1 MIEFYIVNIHVIL
14 EKYGGDWRMPEPLK
28 KSSRYMVGLDSL
40 RGLAILGVILYH
52 INFNWMPG
60 GFLGVT
66 VFFVL
71 SGYLI
76 TDILAIEWK
85 RNKRID
91 LKKFWLSRVRRLL
104 PGMLVMLVIV
114 LAWITI
120 FHSSLL
126 GKMRGD
132 SLAALLYF
140 SNWWYIYHKLS
151 YFDSFSQ
158 LSPLNHFWSLA
169 VEEQFYV
176 IWPFIISL
184 AFRYIKKKS
193 HIILFIVLGAAA
205 SALAMAFLYEPGA
218 DPSRIYYG
226 TDTRAFSLLI
236 GAALALI
243 WPSSRLANKIIPQA
257 RLILDVVGGIAL
269 IIILVMFWKTNQY
282 DPFLY
287 RGGMVILSIATA
299 LLVANLAHPAS
310 RIAQFLRFRPLRW
323 MGVRSYGIYLWH
335 YPIITLTTPKVNA
348 GEFSLTRAILQFLLI
363 IVAAQISWKFIEN
376 PIRQG
381 ALKNIRSR
389 NWGIKNLALSGKLA
403 LVCALFVST
412 IAVFGLSTASKAKDN
427 PQKDKVEAVQTEQK
441 EKPKHPVA
449 VREKPADE
457 PPRNKEKQEAA
468 AQPKGPQTVTAVG
481 DSIMID
487 VAPYLKNSFPNIR
500 IDAKIGRQLSKAIP
514 VVEQLK
520 NEGNLG
526 NHVIIGLGTNGAF
539 TKEQLVSLIKV
550 IGNERKI
557 IFINTRVPRPWESLV
572 NEKLK
577 EVASEYQNVTLV
589 DWYSASAD
597 NKAYFE
603 PDGVH
608 LTKTGAEAY
617 AALVAKA
624 MNQ

>member
-1 MIEFYIVNIHVIL
+1 MTKTF
-14 EKYGGDWRMPEPLK
+14 K
-28 KSSRYMVGLDSL
+28 KNSRYMAGLDSL

-76 TDILAIEWK
+76 TDILAMEWK
-85 RNKRID
+85 RNKRIN
-91 LKKFWLSRVRRLL
+91 LKKFWLSRARRLI
-104 PGMLVMLVIV
+104 PGMLVMLVIT

-126 GKMRGD
+126 EKMRGD
-132 SLAALLYF
+132 SLAALFYV
-140 SNWWYIYHKLS
+140 SNWWYIYHKVS
-151 YFDSFSQ
+151 YFDNFNQ

-176 IWPFIISL
+176 VWPFIISL
-184 AFRYIKKKS
+184 GLYYIKKQS
-193 HIILFIVLGAAA
+193 RMILLICLGAVA
-205 SALAMAFLYEPGA
+205 SAVAMAILYEPGA

-236 GAALALI
+236 GAVLALV
-243 WPSSRLANKIIPQA
+243 WPSNRLANKIIPKA
-257 RLILDVVGGIAL
+257 RFILDVVGGIAL

-287 RGGMVILSIATA
+287 KGGMVLLSIATA

-323 MGVRSYGIYLWH
+323 IGIRSYGIYLWH
-335 YPIITLTTPKVNA
+335 YPILTLTTPKANA
-348 GEFSLTRAILQFLLI
+348 GDFSLIRALLQFLLI
-363 IVAAQISWKFIEN
+363 ILIAQISWKFIEK

-381 ALKNIRSR
+381 ALQNIQFR
-389 NWGIKNLALSGKLA
+389 NLRLQHFTLGVKLA
-403 LVCALFVST
+403 LICTLSVSS
-412 IAVFGLSTASKAKDN
+412 IAVVGLSKASKAKEHS
-427 PQKDKVEAVQTEQK
+427 QQDKGAAAQTQSA
-441 EKPKHPVA
+441 PHPVA
-449 VREKPADE
+449 VWENPNQE
-457 PPRNKEKQEAA
+457 TPQKQGESSEGNS
-468 AQPKGPQTVTAVG
+468 AQPKNSLTVTAIG
-481 DSIMID
+481 DSVMID
-487 VAPYLKNSFPNIR
+487 ITPYLKNTFPDIR
-500 IDAKIGRQLSKAIP
+500 IDAQIGRQLSKAIP
-514 VVEQLK
+514 EVKQLK

-526 NHVIIGLGTNGAF
+526 NYVIIGLGTNGAF
-539 TKEQLVSLIKV
+539 TTEQLVSLIKL

-557 IFINTRVPRPWESLV
+557 IFINTRVPRPWESIV
-572 NEKLK
+572 NERLK
-577 EVASEYQNVTLV
+577 ITASEYPNVTLV
-589 DWYSASAD
+589 DWYAASTGKRD
-597 NKAYFE
+597 YFA

-608 LTKTGAEAY
+608 LTKLGAEAY

-624 MNQ
+624 VKQ

>member
-1 MIEFYIVNIHVIL
+1 MTKPF
-14 EKYGGDWRMPEPLK
+14 K
-28 KSSRYMVGLDSL
+28 KNSRYMVGLDSL

-76 TDILAIEWK
+76 TDILAMEWK

-91 LKKFWLSRVRRLL
+91 LKKFWLSRARRLL
-104 PGMLVMLVIV
+104 PGMLVMLVIT

-132 SLAALLYF
+132 SLAALFYV
-140 SNWWYIYHKLS
+140 SNWWYIYHNLS
-151 YFDSFSQ
+151 YFDNFNQ

-176 IWPFIISL
+176 VWPFIISL
-184 AFRYIKKKS
+184 GLYYIKKQS
-193 HIILFIVLGAAA
+193 RMILLICLGAFA
-205 SALAMAFLYEPGA
+205 SALAMANLYEPGV

-236 GAALALI
+236 GAVLALV
-243 WPSSRLANKIIPQA
+243 WPSNRLANKIIPKA
-257 RLILDVVGGIAL
+257 RFILDVVGGIAL

-287 RGGMVILSIATA
+287 KGGMVLLSIATA

-323 MGVRSYGIYLWH
+323 VGVRSYGIYLWH
-335 YPIITLTTPKVNA
+335 YPILTLTTPKGNA
-348 GEFSLTRAILQFLLI
+348 GDFSIIRAILQFLLI
-363 IVAAQISWKFIEN
+363 ILIAQISWKFIEK

-381 ALKNIRSR
+381 ALRNIQF
-389 NWGIKNLALSGKLA
+389 KNLRLQNVTLGVKLA
-403 LVCALFVST
+403 LVCSLFFSS
-412 IAVFGLSTASKAKDN
+412 IAVLGLWNASKAKEN
-427 PQKDKVEAVQTEQK
+427 SKQDKVEAVQTQ
-441 EKPKHPVA
+441 PVPHPVA
-449 VREKPADE
+449 VWENPNQE
-457 PPRNKEKQEAA
+457 TPLNQGESKEVNSAH
-468 AQPKGPQTVTAVG
+468 PKNPLTVTAIG
-481 DSIMID
+481 DSVMID
-487 VAPYLKNSFPNIR
+487 ITPYLKNTFPDIR
-500 IDAKIGRQLSKAIP
+500 IDAQIGRQLSKAIP

-526 NHVIIGLGTNGAF
+526 NYVIIGLGTNGAF
-539 TKEQLVSLIKV
+539 TTEQLVSLIKL

-557 IFINTRVPRPWESLV
+557 IFINTRVSRPWESIV
-572 NEKLK
+572 NERLK
-577 EVASEYQNVTLV
+577 VTVTKYPNVTLV
-589 DWYSASAD
+589 DWYAASAGKKD
-597 NKAYFE
+597 YFA

-608 LTKTGAEAY
+608 LTNVGAEAY
-617 AALVAKA
+617 AVLVAKA
-624 MNQ
+624 VNQ

>member
-1 MIEFYIVNIHVIL
+1 
-14 EKYGGDWRMPEPLK
+14 
-28 KSSRYMVGLDSL
+28 MVGLDSL

-76 TDILAIEWK
+76 TDILAMEWK

-91 LKKFWLSRVRRLL
+91 LKKFWLSRARRLL
-104 PGMLVMLVIV
+104 PAMFVMLVIT

-126 GKMRGD
+126 EKMRGD
-132 SLAALLYF
+132 SLAALFYV

-151 YFDSFSQ
+151 YFDNFNQ

-176 IWPFIISL
+176 VWPFIISL
-184 AFRYIKKKS
+184 GLYHIKKQS
-193 HIILFIVLGAAA
+193 RMILLICLGAVA
-205 SALAMAFLYEPGA
+205 SALAMAILYEPGA

-243 WPSSRLANKIIPQA
+243 WPSNRLANKIIPKA
-257 RLILDVVGGIAL
+257 RLILDVVGGTAL
-269 IIILVMFWKTNQY
+269 IIILLMFWKTNQY

-287 RGGMVILSIATA
+287 NGGMVLLSIATA

-323 MGVRSYGIYLWH
+323 IGIRSYGIYLWH
-335 YPIITLTTPKVNA
+335 YPILTLTTPKVNA
-348 GEFSLTRAILQFLLI
+348 GDFSLIRAILQFILI
-363 IVAAQISWKFIEN
+363 IMIAQISWKYIEK

-381 ALKNIRSR
+381 ALRNIQF
-389 NWGIKNLALSGKLA
+389 KNLRLQNVALSVKLA
-403 LVCALFVST
+403 LICAVFVSS
-412 IAVFGLSTASKAKDN
+412 IAVFGLSKGSKAKEN
-427 PQKDKVEAVQTEQK
+427 PQLDKVEAVQTQ
-441 EKPKHPVA
+441 PAKHPVA
-449 VREKPADE
+449 IRENPAQE
-457 PPRNKEKQEAA
+457 TPKNQEESKEVNSV
-468 AQPKGPQTVTAVG
+468 QPKSSPNVTAIG
-481 DSIMID
+481 DSVMID
-487 VAPYLKNSFPNIR
+487 IAPYLKNAFPDIR
-500 IDAKIGRQLSKAIP
+500 IDAQIGRQLSKAIP

-526 NHVIIGLGTNGAF
+526 NYVIIGLGTNGAF
-539 TKEQLVSLIKV
+539 TTEQLVSLIEL
-550 IGNERKI
+550 IGNERKM
-557 IFINTRVPRPWESLV
+557 IFINTRVPRPWESIV
-572 NEKLK
+572 NERLK
-577 EVASEYQNVTLV
+577 VTASKYPNVTLV
-589 DWYSASAD
+589 DWYAASAGKRD
-597 NKAYFE
+597 YFA

-608 LTKTGAEAY
+608 LTNVGAEAY
-617 AALVAKA
+617 AHL
-624 MNQ
+624 

>member
-1 MIEFYIVNIHVIL
+1 MTKPFEKNI
-14 EKYGGDWRMPEPLK
+14 
-28 KSSRYMVGLDSL
+28 RYMVGLDSL

-52 INFNWMPG
+52 INFKWMPG

-76 TDILAIEWK
+76 TDILAMEWK

-91 LKKFWLSRVRRLL
+91 LKKFWLSRARRLL
-104 PGMLVMLVIV
+104 PGMLVMLVIT
-114 LAWITI
+114 LAWITV

-126 GKMRGD
+126 EKMRGD
-132 SLAALLYF
+132 SLAALFYV

-151 YFDSFSQ
+151 YFDNFNQ

-184 AFRYIKKKS
+184 GLYYIKKQS
-193 HIILFIVLGAAA
+193 RMILLICLGAVA
-205 SALAMAFLYEPGA
+205 SALAMAILYEPGA

-243 WPSSRLANKIIPQA
+243 WPSNRLANKIIPKA
-257 RLILDVVGGIAL
+257 RFILDVVGGTAL

-287 RGGMVILSIATA
+287 NGGMVLLSIATA

-323 MGVRSYGIYLWH
+323 IGIRSYGIYLWH
-335 YPIITLTTPKVNA
+335 YPILTLTTPKANA
-348 GEFSLTRAILQFLLI
+348 GDFSLIRAVLQFLLI
-363 IVAAQISWKFIEN
+363 IMIAQISWKFIEK

-381 ALKNIRSR
+381 ALRNIQF
-389 NWGIKNLALSGKLA
+389 KNLRLQNVTLGVKLA
-403 LVCALFVST
+403 LICTLFVSS
-412 IAVFGLSTASKAKDN
+412 IAVLGLSKASKAKEN
-427 PQKDKVEAVQTEQK
+427 PQLDKVEAAQTQ
-441 EKPKHPVA
+441 PAKHPVA
-449 VREKPADE
+449 VWDNPTQETTQNQE
-457 PPRNKEKQEAA
+457 ESKEVNA
-468 AQPKGPQTVTAVG
+468 AQPKNSLTVTAIG
-481 DSIMID
+481 DSVMID
-487 VAPYLKNSFPNIR
+487 ITPYLKNAFPDIK
-500 IDAKIGRQLSKAIP
+500 IDAQIGRQLSKAIP

-539 TKEQLVSLIKV
+539 TTEQLVSLIKL

-557 IFINTRVPRPWESLV
+557 IFINTRVPRPWESIV
-572 NEKLK
+572 NERLK
-577 EVASEYQNVTLV
+577 VTASEYPNVTLV
-589 DWYSASAD
+589 DWYAASAGKRD
-597 NKAYFE
+597 YFA

-608 LTKTGAEAY
+608 LTKVGAEAY

-624 MNQ
+624 VKQ

>member
-1 MIEFYIVNIHVIL
+1 
-14 EKYGGDWRMPEPLK
+14 
-28 KSSRYMVGLDSL
+28 MVGLDSL

-85 RNKRID
+85 NNKRID
-91 LKKFWLSRVRRLL
+91 LKKFWLSRARRLL
-104 PGMLVMLVIV
+104 PGMLIMLIV
-114 LAWITI
+114 TLAWITI

-126 GKMRGD
+126 VKMRGD

-176 IWPFIISL
+176 VWPFVISL
-184 AFRYIKKKS
+184 GFYYIKKQS
-193 HIILFIVLGAAA
+193 RMILFICLGAIA
-205 SALAMAFLYEPGA
+205 SALAMAILYEPGS

-257 RLILDVVGGIAL
+257 RLILDVIGGLAL
-269 IIILVMFWKTNQY
+269 IIILIMFWKTNQY
-282 DPFLY
+282 EPFLY
-287 RGGMVILSIATA
+287 RGGMVLLSLATA

-348 GEFSLTRAILQFLLI
+348 GEFSFTRAILQFLLI
-363 IVAAQISWKFIEN
+363 IIVAQISWKFIEN
-376 PIRQG
+376 PIRKG
-381 ALKNIRSR
+381 ALKNIR
-389 NWGIKNLALSGKLA
+389 IKNLKIRNLTLSGKLA
-403 LVCALFVST
+403 LICAVCISS
-412 IAVFGLSTASKAKDN
+412 IATFGLTTASKEKEN
-427 PQKDKVEAVQTEQK
+427 PQKEKVGAVQEEQA
-441 EKPKHPVA
+441 KHPVA
-449 VREKPADE
+449 VWEKPADE
-457 PPRNKEKQEAA
+457 PPQNKEEQKEENP
-468 AQPKGPQTVTAVG
+468 AQPKDPLTVTAVG

-487 VAPYLKNSFPNIR
+487 IAPYLKSAFPNIR
-500 IDAKIGRQLSKAIP
+500 IDAKIGRQMSQAISA
-514 VVEQLK
+514 VEQLK

-526 NHVIIGLGTNGAF
+526 SHVIIGLGTNGAF
-539 TKEQLVSLIKV
+539 TKEQLASLIEV

-557 IFINTRVPRPWESLV
+557 ILINTRVPRPWESLV

-577 EVASEYQNVTLV
+577 EAASSYKNVVLV
-589 DWYSASAD
+589 DWYSASVG

-617 AALVAKA
+617 AALVAKEV
-624 MNQ
+624 NQ

>member
-1 MIEFYIVNIHVIL
+1 MTKPF
-14 EKYGGDWRMPEPLK
+14 K
-28 KSSRYMVGLDSL
+28 KNSRYMVGLDSL

-76 TDILAIEWK
+76 TDILAMEWK

-91 LKKFWLSRVRRLL
+91 LKKFWLSRARRLL
-104 PGMLVMLVIV
+104 PGMLVMLVIT

-132 SLAALLYF
+132 SIAALFYV

-151 YFDSFSQ
+151 YFDNFNQ
-158 LSPLNHFWSLA
+158 ISPLNHFWSLA

-176 IWPFIISL
+176 VWPFIISL
-184 AFRYIKKKS
+184 GLYYIKKQS
-193 HIILFIVLGAAA
+193 RMILLICLGAFA
-205 SALAMAFLYEPGA
+205 SALAMAILYEPGV

-236 GAALALI
+236 GAVLALV
-243 WPSSRLANKIIPQA
+243 WPSNRLANKIIPKA
-257 RLILDVVGGIAL
+257 RFILDVVGGIAL

-287 RGGMVILSIATA
+287 KGGMVLLSIATA

-323 MGVRSYGIYLWH
+323 VGVRSYGIYLWH
-335 YPIITLTTPKVNA
+335 YPILTLTTPKVNA
-348 GEFSLTRAILQFLLI
+348 GDFSLIRATLQFLLI
-363 IVAAQISWKFIEN
+363 ILIAQISWKFIEK

-381 ALKNIRSR
+381 ALQNIQF
-389 NWGIKNLALSGKLA
+389 KNLRLQNVTLGVKLA
-403 LVCALFVST
+403 LVCSLFFTS
-412 IAVFGLSTASKAKDN
+412 IAVLGLSNASKAKGN
-427 PQKDKVEAVQTEQK
+427 YQQDKVEAVQTQ
-441 EKPKHPVA
+441 PAPHPVA
-449 VREKPADE
+449 VWEKPNQE
-457 PPRNKEKQEAA
+457 TPLNQGESKEVNSSH
-468 AQPKGPQTVTAVG
+468 PKNPLTVTAIG
-481 DSIMID
+481 DSVMID
-487 VAPYLKNSFPNIR
+487 ITPYLKNTFPDIR
-500 IDAKIGRQLSKAIP
+500 IDAQIGRQLSKAIP

-526 NHVIIGLGTNGAF
+526 NYVIIGLGTNGAF
-539 TKEQLVSLIKV
+539 TTEQLVSLIKL

-557 IFINTRVPRPWESLV
+557 IFINTRVPRPWESIV
-572 NEKLK
+572 NERLK
-577 EVASEYQNVTLV
+577 VTVTKYPNVTLV
-589 DWYSASAD
+589 DWYTASAGKKD
-597 NKAYFE
+597 YFA

-608 LTKTGAEAY
+608 LTNVGAEAY
-617 AALVAKA
+617 AVLVAKA
-624 MNQ
+624 VNQ

>member
-1 MIEFYIVNIHVIL
+1 MTKPI
-14 EKYGGDWRMPEPLK
+14 K
-28 KSSRYMVGLDSL
+28 KNSRYMVGLDSL

-76 TDILAIEWK
+76 TDILAMEWK

-91 LKKFWLSRVRRLL
+91 LKKFWLSRARRLL
-104 PGMLVMLVIV
+104 PGMIVMLVIT

-126 GKMRGD
+126 EKMRGD
-132 SLAALLYF
+132 SLAALFYV

-151 YFDSFSQ
+151 YFDNFNQ

-176 IWPFIISL
+176 VWPFIISL
-184 AFRYIKKKS
+184 GFYYIKKQS
-193 HIILFIVLGAAA
+193 RMILLICLGAAA
-205 SALAMAFLYEPGA
+205 SALAMAILYEPGA

-236 GAALALI
+236 GAALALL
-243 WPSSRLANKIIPQA
+243 WPSNRLANKIIPKA
-257 RLILDVVGGIAL
+257 RLILDVVGGTAL

-287 RGGMVILSIATA
+287 NGGMVLLSIATA

-310 RIAQFLRFRPLRW
+310 RIAQFLRFKPLRW
-323 MGVRSYGIYLWH
+323 IGIRSYGIYLWH
-335 YPIITLTTPKVNA
+335 YPILTLTTPKVNA
-348 GEFSLTRAILQFLLI
+348 GDFSPIRAILQFLLI
-363 IVAAQISWKFIEN
+363 LMIAQISWKYIEK

-381 ALKNIRSR
+381 ALRNIQF
-389 NWGIKNLALSGKLA
+389 KNLRLQNVALGVKLA
-403 LVCALFVST
+403 LICAVFVSS
-412 IAVFGLSTASKAKDN
+412 IAVFGLSNASKAKEN
-427 PQKDKVEAVQTEQK
+427 PQPDKVEAEQTQ
-441 EKPKHPVA
+441 PTKHPVA
-449 VREKPADE
+449 VWDDPAQE
-457 PPRNKEKQEAA
+457 AEAPQKQEESKEVNSE
-468 AQPKGPQTVTAVG
+468 QTKNSLTVTAIG
-481 DSIMID
+481 DSVMVDIT
-487 VAPYLKNSFPNIR
+487 PYLKNAFPDIR
-500 IDAKIGRQLSKAIP
+500 IDAQIGRQLSKAIP

-520 NEGNLG
+520 NDGNLG

-539 TKEQLVSLIKV
+539 TTEQLVSLINL

-557 IFINTRVPRPWESLV
+557 IFINTRVPRPWESIV
-572 NEKLK
+572 NERLK
-577 EVASEYQNVTLV
+577 ETTSKYPNVTLV
-589 DWYSASAD
+589 DWHAASAGKRD
-597 NKAYFE
+597 YFA

-608 LTKTGAEAY
+608 LTKVGAEAY

-624 MNQ
+624 VNGSGAKK

>member
-1 MIEFYIVNIHVIL
+1 MTKPF
-14 EKYGGDWRMPEPLK
+14 K
-28 KSSRYMVGLDSL
+28 KNSRYMVGLDSL

-76 TDILAIEWK
+76 TDILAMEWK

-91 LKKFWLSRVRRLL
+91 LKKFWLSRARRLL
-104 PGMLVMLVIV
+104 PGMLVMLVIT

-126 GKMRGD
+126 EKMRGD
-132 SLAALLYF
+132 SLAALFYV

-151 YFDSFSQ
+151 YFDNFNQ
-158 LSPLNHFWSLA
+158 ISPLNHFWSLA

-176 IWPFIISL
+176 VWPFIISL
-184 AFRYIKKKS
+184 GLYYIKKQS
-193 HIILFIVLGAAA
+193 RMILLICLGAFA
-205 SALAMAFLYEPGA
+205 SALAMAILYEPGV

-236 GAALALI
+236 GAVLALV
-243 WPSSRLANKIIPQA
+243 WPSNRLANKIIPKA
-257 RLILDVVGGIAL
+257 RFILDVVGGIAL

-287 RGGMVILSIATA
+287 KGGMVLLSIATA

-323 MGVRSYGIYLWH
+323 VGVRSYGIYLWH
-335 YPIITLTTPKVNA
+335 YPILTLTTPKVNV
-348 GEFSLTRAILQFLLI
+348 GDFSIIRAILQFLLI
-363 IVAAQISWKFIEN
+363 ILIAQISWKFIEK

-381 ALKNIRSR
+381 ALRNIQF
-389 NWGIKNLALSGKLA
+389 KNLRLQNVTLGVKLA
-403 LVCALFVST
+403 LVCSLFFTS
-412 IAVFGLSTASKAKDN
+412 IAVLGLSNASKAKGN
-427 PQKDKVEAVQTEQK
+427 YQQDKVEAVQTQ
-441 EKPKHPVA
+441 PAPHPVA
-449 VREKPADE
+449 VWEKPNQE
-457 PPRNKEKQEAA
+457 TPLNQGESKEANSA
-468 AQPKGPQTVTAVG
+468 HPKNPHTVTAIG
-481 DSIMID
+481 DSVMID
-487 VAPYLKNSFPNIR
+487 ITPYLKNTFPDIR
-500 IDAKIGRQLSKAIP
+500 IDAQIGRQLSKAIP

-526 NHVIIGLGTNGAF
+526 DYVIVGLGTNGAF
-539 TKEQLVSLIKV
+539 TTEQLVSLIKL

-557 IFINTRVPRPWESLV
+557 IFINTRVPRPWESIV
-572 NEKLK
+572 NERLK
-577 EVASEYQNVTLV
+577 VTVTKYPNVTLV
-589 DWYSASAD
+589 DWYAASAGKKD
-597 NKAYFE
+597 YFA

-608 LTKTGAEAY
+608 LTNVGAEAY
-617 AALVAKA
+617 AVLVAKA
-624 MNQ
+624 VNQ

>member
-1 MIEFYIVNIHVIL
+1 MTKPF
-14 EKYGGDWRMPEPLK
+14 K
-28 KSSRYMVGLDSL
+28 KNSRYMVGLDSL

-76 TDILAIEWK
+76 TDILAMEWK

-91 LKKFWLSRVRRLL
+91 LKKFWLSRARRLL
-104 PGMLVMLVIV
+104 PGMLVMLVIT

-126 GKMRGD
+126 EKMRGD
-132 SLAALLYF
+132 SLAALFYV
-140 SNWWYIYHKLS
+140 SNCWYIYHKLS
-151 YFDSFSQ
+151 YFDNFNQ
-158 LSPLNHFWSLA
+158 ISPLNHFWSLA

-176 IWPFIISL
+176 VWPFIISL
-184 AFRYIKKKS
+184 GLYYIKKQFRM
-193 HIILFIVLGAAA
+193 ILLICLGAFA
-205 SALAMAFLYEPGA
+205 SALAMAILYEPGV

-236 GAALALI
+236 GAVLALV
-243 WPSSRLANKIIPQA
+243 WPSNRLANKIIPKA
-257 RLILDVVGGIAL
+257 RFILDVVGGIAL

-287 RGGMVILSIATA
+287 KGGMVLLSIATA

-323 MGVRSYGIYLWH
+323 VGVRSYGIYLWH
-335 YPIITLTTPKVNA
+335 YPILTLTTPKVNA
-348 GEFSLTRAILQFLLI
+348 GDFSIIRAILQFLLI
-363 IVAAQISWKFIEN
+363 ILIAQISWKFIEK

-381 ALKNIRSR
+381 ALRNIQF
-389 NWGIKNLALSGKLA
+389 KNLRLQNVTLGVKLA
-403 LVCALFVST
+403 LVCSLFFTS
-412 IAVFGLSTASKAKDN
+412 IAVLGLSNASKAKGN
-427 PQKDKVEAVQTEQK
+427 YQQDKVEAVQTQ
-441 EKPKHPVA
+441 PAPHPVA
-449 VREKPADE
+449 VWEKPNQE
-457 PPRNKEKQEAA
+457 TPLNQGESKEVNSAH
-468 AQPKGPQTVTAVG
+468 PKNPLTVTAIG
-481 DSIMID
+481 DSVMID
-487 VAPYLKNSFPNIR
+487 ITPYLKNTFPDIR
-500 IDAKIGRQLSKAIP
+500 IDAQIGRQLSKAIP

-526 NHVIIGLGTNGAF
+526 NYVIIGLGTNGAF
-539 TKEQLVSLIKV
+539 TTEQLVSLIKL

-557 IFINTRVPRPWESLV
+557 IFINTRVPRPWESIV
-572 NEKLK
+572 NERLK
-577 EVASEYQNVTLV
+577 VTVTKYPNVTLV
-589 DWYSASAD
+589 DWYAASAGKKD
-597 NKAYFE
+597 YFA

-608 LTKTGAEAY
+608 LTNVGAEAY
-617 AALVAKA
+617 AVLVAKA
-624 MNQ
+624 VNQ

>member
-1 MIEFYIVNIHVIL
+1 
-14 EKYGGDWRMPEPLK
+14 MPEPLK
-28 KSSRYMVGLDSL
+28 KNSRYMVGLDSL

-85 RNKRID
+85 NNKRID
-91 LKKFWLSRVRRLL
+91 LKKFWLSRARRLL
-104 PGMLVMLVIV
+104 PGMLIMLIV
-114 LAWITI
+114 TLAWITI

-126 GKMRGD
+126 VKMRGD

-176 IWPFIISL
+176 VWPFVISL
-184 AFRYIKKKS
+184 GFYYIKKQS
-193 HIILFIVLGAAA
+193 RMILFICLGAIA
-205 SALAMAFLYEPGA
+205 SALAMAILYEPGS

-257 RLILDVVGGIAL
+257 RLILDVIGGLAL
-269 IIILVMFWKTNQY
+269 IIILIMFWKTNQY
-282 DPFLY
+282 EPFLY
-287 RGGMVILSIATA
+287 RGGMVLLSLATA

-348 GEFSLTRAILQFLLI
+348 GEFSSTRAILQFLLI
-363 IVAAQISWKFIEN
+363 IIVAQISWKFIEN
-376 PIRQG
+376 PIRKG
-381 ALKNIRSR
+381 ALKNIR
-389 NWGIKNLALSGKLA
+389 IKNLKIRNLTLSGKLA
-403 LVCALFVST
+403 LICAVCISS
-412 IAVFGLSTASKAKDN
+412 IATFGLTTASKEKEN
-427 PQKDKVEAVQTEQK
+427 PQKEKVEAVQEEQA
-441 EKPKHPVA
+441 KHPVA
-449 VREKPADE
+449 VWEKPADE
-457 PPRNKEKQEAA
+457 PPQNKEEQKEENP
-468 AQPKGPQTVTAVG
+468 AQPKDPLTVTAVG

-487 VAPYLKNSFPNIR
+487 IAPYLKSAFPNIR
-500 IDAKIGRQLSKAIP
+500 IDAKIGRQMSQAISA
-514 VVEQLK
+514 VEQLK

-526 NHVIIGLGTNGAF
+526 SHVIIGLGTNGAF
-539 TKEQLVSLIKV
+539 TKEQLASLIEV

-557 IFINTRVPRPWESLV
+557 ILINTRVPRPWESLV

-577 EVASEYQNVTLV
+577 EAASSYKNVVLV
-589 DWYSASAD
+589 DWYSASAG

-617 AALVAKA
+617 AALVAKEV
-624 MNQ
+624 NQ

>member
-1 MIEFYIVNIHVIL
+1 
-14 EKYGGDWRMPEPLK
+14 MPEPLK
-28 KSSRYMVGLDSL
+28 KNSRYMVGLDSL

-85 RNKRID
+85 NNKRID
-91 LKKFWLSRVRRLL
+91 LKKFWLSRARRLL
-104 PGMLVMLVIV
+104 PGMLIMLIV
-114 LAWITI
+114 TLAWITI

-126 GKMRGD
+126 VKMRGD

-176 IWPFIISL
+176 VWPFVISL
-184 AFRYIKKKS
+184 GFYYIKKQS
-193 HIILFIVLGAAA
+193 RMILFICLGAIA
-205 SALAMAFLYEPGA
+205 SALAMAILYEPGT

-243 WPSSRLANKIIPQA
+243 WPSSRLASKIIPQA
-257 RLILDVVGGIAL
+257 RLILDIIGGVAL
-269 IIILVMFWKTNQY
+269 IIILTMFWKTNQY
-282 DPFLY
+282 EPFLY
-287 RGGMVILSIATA
+287 RGGMVLLSIATA

-323 MGVRSYGIYLWH
+323 MGVRSYGIYLLH
-335 YPIITLTTPKVNA
+335 YPIITLTTPKVNT
-348 GEFSLTRAILQFLLI
+348 GEFSFTRAILQFLLI
-363 IVAAQISWKFIEN
+363 IIVAQISWKFIEN
-376 PIRQG
+376 PIRKG
-381 ALKNIRSR
+381 ALKNIR
-389 NWGIKNLALSGKLA
+389 IKNLKIRNLTLSGKLV
-403 LVCALFVST
+403 LIC
-412 IAVFGLSTASKAKDN
+412 AVFISSIATFGLTTASKAKEN
-427 PQKDKVEAVQTEQK
+427 TQKDKVEAVQEEQA
-441 EKPKHPVA
+441 KHPVA
-449 VREKPADE
+449 VWEKPADE
-457 PPRNKEKQEAA
+457 PPQNKEEQKEENP
-468 AQPKGPQTVTAVG
+468 AQPKDPLTVTAVG

-487 VAPYLKNSFPNIR
+487 IAPYLKNTFPNIR
-500 IDAKIGRQLSKAIP
+500 IDAKIGRQMSQAIP
-514 VVEQLK
+514 AVEQLK

-526 NHVIIGLGTNGAF
+526 SNVIIGLGTNGAF
-539 TKEQLVSLIKV
+539 TKEQLASLIEV

-557 IFINTRVPRPWESLV
+557 ILINTRVPRPWESLV

-577 EVASEYQNVTLV
+577 EAASSYKNVVLV
-589 DWYSASAD
+589 DWYSASAG

-608 LTKTGAEAY
+608 LTKIGAEAY
-617 AALVAKA
+617 AALVAKEV
-624 MNQ
+624 NQ

>member
-1 MIEFYIVNIHVIL
+1 
-14 EKYGGDWRMPEPLK
+14 MPEPLK
-28 KSSRYMVGLDSL
+28 KNSRYMVGLDSL

-85 RNKRID
+85 NNKRID
-91 LKKFWLSRVRRLL
+91 LKKFWLSRARRLL
-104 PGMLVMLVIV
+104 PGMLIMLIV
-114 LAWITI
+114 TLAWITI

-126 GKMRGD
+126 VKMRGD

-176 IWPFIISL
+176 VWPLVISL
-184 AFRYIKKKS
+184 GFYYIKKQS
-193 HIILFIVLGAAA
+193 RMILFICLGAIA
-205 SALAMAFLYEPGA
+205 SALAMAILYEPGS

-257 RLILDVVGGIAL
+257 RLILDVIGGLAL
-269 IIILVMFWKTNQY
+269 IIILIMFWKTNQY
-282 DPFLY
+282 EPFLY
-287 RGGMVILSIATA
+287 RGGMVLLSLATA

-348 GEFSLTRAILQFLLI
+348 GEFSSTRAILQFLLI
-363 IVAAQISWKFIEN
+363 IIVAQISWKFIEN
-376 PIRQG
+376 PIRKG
-381 ALKNIRSR
+381 ALKNIR
-389 NWGIKNLALSGKLA
+389 IKNLKIRNLTLSGKLA
-403 LVCALFVST
+403 LICAVCISS
-412 IAVFGLSTASKAKDN
+412 IATFGLTTASKEKEN
-427 PQKDKVEAVQTEQK
+427 PQKEKVEAVQEEQA
-441 EKPKHPVA
+441 KHPVA
-449 VREKPADE
+449 VWEKPADE
-457 PPRNKEKQEAA
+457 PPQNKEEQKEENP
-468 AQPKGPQTVTAVG
+468 AQPKDPLTVTAVG

-487 VAPYLKNSFPNIR
+487 IAPYLKSAFPNIR
-500 IDAKIGRQLSKAIP
+500 IDAKIGRQMSQAISA
-514 VVEQLK
+514 VEQLK

-526 NHVIIGLGTNGAF
+526 SHVIIGLGTNGAF
-539 TKEQLVSLIKV
+539 TKEQLASLIEV

-557 IFINTRVPRPWESLV
+557 ILINTRVPRPWESLV

-577 EVASEYQNVTLV
+577 EAASYKNVVLV
-589 DWYSASAD
+589 DWYSASAG

-617 AALVAKA
+617 AALVAKEV
-624 MNQ
+624 NQ

>member
-1 MIEFYIVNIHVIL
+1 MTKPF
-14 EKYGGDWRMPEPLK
+14 EKN
-28 KSSRYMVGLDSL
+28 SRYMVGLDSL

-76 TDILAIEWK
+76 TDILAMEWK

-91 LKKFWLSRVRRLL
+91 LKKFWLSRARRLL
-104 PGMLVMLVIV
+104 PGMFVMLVIT

-126 GKMRGD
+126 EKMRGD
-132 SLAALLYF
+132 SLAALFYV

-151 YFDSFSQ
+151 YFDNFNQ

-176 IWPFIISL
+176 VWPFIISL
-184 AFRYIKKKS
+184 GLYHIKKQS
-193 HIILFIVLGAAA
+193 RMILLICLGAVA
-205 SALAMAFLYEPGA
+205 SALAMAILYEPGA

-243 WPSSRLANKIIPQA
+243 WPSNRLANKIIPKA
-257 RLILDVVGGIAL
+257 RLILDVVGGTAL
-269 IIILVMFWKTNQY
+269 IIILLMFWKTNQY

-287 RGGMVILSIATA
+287 NGGMVLLSIATA

-323 MGVRSYGIYLWH
+323 MGIRSYGIYLWH
-335 YPIITLTTPKVNA
+335 YPILTLTTPKVNA
-348 GEFSLTRAILQFLLI
+348 GDFSLIRAILQFLLI
-363 IVAAQISWKFIEN
+363 IMIAQISWKYIEK

-381 ALKNIRSR
+381 ALRNIQF
-389 NWGIKNLALSGKLA
+389 KNLRLQNVALSVKLT
-403 LVCALFVST
+403 LICAVFVSS
-412 IAVFGLSTASKAKDN
+412 IAVFGLSKVSKAKEN
-427 PQKDKVEAVQTEQK
+427 PQLDKVEAVQT
-441 EKPKHPVA
+441 KPAKQPVA
-449 VREKPADE
+449 IRENPAQE
-457 PPRNKEKQEAA
+457 TPKNQEESKEVNSV
-468 AQPKGPQTVTAVG
+468 QPKSSPNVTAIG
-481 DSIMID
+481 DSVMID
-487 VAPYLKNSFPNIR
+487 IAPYLKNAFPDIR
-500 IDAKIGRQLSKAIP
+500 IDAQIGRQLSKAIP

-526 NHVIIGLGTNGAF
+526 NYVIIGLGTNGAF
-539 TKEQLVSLIKV
+539 TTEQLVSLIEL
-550 IGNERKI
+550 IGNERKMV
-557 IFINTRVPRPWESLV
+557 FINTRVPRPWESIV
-572 NEKLK
+572 NERLK
-577 EVASEYQNVTLV
+577 VTASKYPNVTLV
-589 DWYSASAD
+589 DWYAASAGKRD
-597 NKAYFE
+597 YFA

-608 LTKTGAEAY
+608 LTKLGAEAY
-617 AALVAKA
+617 AALVVKA
-624 MNQ
+624 VNQ

>member
-1 MIEFYIVNIHVIL
+1 MTKPF
-14 EKYGGDWRMPEPLK
+14 EKN
-28 KSSRYMVGLDSL
+28 SRYMVGLDSL

-76 TDILAIEWK
+76 TDILAMEWK

-91 LKKFWLSRVRRLL
+91 LKKFWLSRARRLL
-104 PGMLVMLVIV
+104 PAMFVMLVIT

-126 GKMRGD
+126 EKMRGD
-132 SLAALLYF
+132 SLAALFYV

-151 YFDSFSQ
+151 YFDNFNQ

-176 IWPFIISL
+176 VWPFIISL
-184 AFRYIKKKS
+184 GLYHIKKQS
-193 HIILFIVLGAAA
+193 RMILLICLGAVA
-205 SALAMAFLYEPGA
+205 SALAMAILYEPGA

-243 WPSSRLANKIIPQA
+243 WPSNRLANKIIPKA
-257 RLILDVVGGIAL
+257 RLILDVVGGTAL
-269 IIILVMFWKTNQY
+269 IIILLMFWKTNQY

-287 RGGMVILSIATA
+287 NGGMVLLSIATA

-323 MGVRSYGIYLWH
+323 IGIRSYGIYLWH
-335 YPIITLTTPKVNA
+335 YPILTLTTPKVNA
-348 GEFSLTRAILQFLLI
+348 GDFSLIRAILQFILI
-363 IVAAQISWKFIEN
+363 IMIAQISWKYIEK

-381 ALKNIRSR
+381 ALRNIQF
-389 NWGIKNLALSGKLA
+389 KNLRLQNVALSVKLA
-403 LVCALFVST
+403 LICAVFVSS
-412 IAVFGLSTASKAKDN
+412 IAVFGLSKGSKAKEN
-427 PQKDKVEAVQTEQK
+427 PQLDKVEAVQTQ
-441 EKPKHPVA
+441 PAKHPVA
-449 VREKPADE
+449 IRENPAQE
-457 PPRNKEKQEAA
+457 TPKNQEESKEVNSV
-468 AQPKGPQTVTAVG
+468 QPKNSPNVTAIG
-481 DSIMID
+481 DSVMID
-487 VAPYLKNSFPNIR
+487 IAPYLKNAFPDIR
-500 IDAKIGRQLSKAIP
+500 IDAQIGRQLSKAIP

-526 NHVIIGLGTNGAF
+526 NYVIIGLGTNGAF
-539 TKEQLVSLIKV
+539 TTEQLVSLMEL
-550 IGNERKI
+550 IGNERKM
-557 IFINTRVPRPWESLV
+557 IFINTRVPRPWESIV
-572 NEKLK
+572 NERLK
-577 EVASEYQNVTLV
+577 VTASKYPNVTLV
-589 DWYSASAD
+589 DWYAASAGKRD
-597 NKAYFE
+597 YFA

-608 LTKTGAEAY
+608 LTNVGAEAY
-617 AALVAKA
+617 AALVVKA
-624 MNQ
+624 VNQ

>member
-1 MIEFYIVNIHVIL
+1 MTKPF
-14 EKYGGDWRMPEPLK
+14 K
-28 KSSRYMVGLDSL
+28 KNSRYMVGLDSL

-76 TDILAIEWK
+76 TDILAMEWK

-91 LKKFWLSRVRRLL
+91 LKKFWLSRARRLL
-104 PGMLVMLVIV
+104 PGMLVMLVIT

-126 GKMRGD
+126 EKMRGD
-132 SLAALLYF
+132 SLAALFYV

-151 YFDSFSQ
+151 YFDNFNQ
-158 LSPLNHFWSLA
+158 ISPLNHFWSLA

-176 IWPFIISL
+176 VWPFIISL
-184 AFRYIKKKS
+184 GLYYIKKQS
-193 HIILFIVLGAAA
+193 RMILLICLGAFA
-205 SALAMAFLYEPGA
+205 SALAMAILYEPGV

-236 GAALALI
+236 GAVLALV
-243 WPSSRLANKIIPQA
+243 WPSNRLANKIIPKA
-257 RLILDVVGGIAL
+257 RFILDVVGGIAL

-287 RGGMVILSIATA
+287 KGGMVLLSIATA
-299 LLVANLAHPAS
+299 LLVANLAHPTS

-323 MGVRSYGIYLWH
+323 VGVRSYGIYLWH
-335 YPIITLTTPKVNA
+335 YPILTLTTPKVNT
-348 GEFSLTRAILQFLLI
+348 GDFSIIRAILQFLLI
-363 IVAAQISWKFIEN
+363 ILIAQISWKFIEK

-381 ALKNIRSR
+381 ALRNIQF
-389 NWGIKNLALSGKLA
+389 KNLRLQNITLGVKLA
-403 LVCALFVST
+403 LVCSLFFSS
-412 IAVFGLSTASKAKDN
+412 IAVLGLSNASKAKEN
-427 PQKDKVEAVQTEQK
+427 YQQEKVEAVQTQ
-441 EKPKHPVA
+441 PAPHPVA
-449 VREKPADE
+449 VWENPNQE
-457 PPRNKEKQEAA
+457 TPLNQGESKEVNS
-468 AQPKGPQTVTAVG
+468 AQPKNPLTVTAIG
-481 DSIMID
+481 DSVMID
-487 VAPYLKNSFPNIR
+487 ITPYLKNTFPDIR
-500 IDAKIGRQLSKAIP
+500 IDAQIGRQLSKAIP

-526 NHVIIGLGTNGAF
+526 NYVIIGLGTNGAF
-539 TKEQLVSLIKV
+539 TTEQLVSLIKL

-557 IFINTRVPRPWESLV
+557 IFINTRVPRPWESIV
-572 NEKLK
+572 NERLK
-577 EVASEYQNVTLV
+577 VTVPKYPNVTLV
-589 DWYSASAD
+589 DWYAASAGKKD
-597 NKAYFE
+597 YFA

-608 LTKTGAEAY
+608 LTNIGAEAY
-617 AALVAKA
+617 AVLVAKA
-624 MNQ
+624 VNQ

>member
-1 MIEFYIVNIHVIL
+1 MTKPF
-14 EKYGGDWRMPEPLK
+14 K
-28 KSSRYMVGLDSL
+28 KNSRYMVGLDSL

-76 TDILAIEWK
+76 TDILAMEWK

-91 LKKFWLSRVRRLL
+91 LKKFWLSRARRLL
-104 PGMLVMLVIV
+104 PAMFVMLVIT

-126 GKMRGD
+126 EKMRGD
-132 SLAALLYF
+132 SLAALFYV

-151 YFDSFSQ
+151 YFDNFNQ

-176 IWPFIISL
+176 VWPFIISL
-184 AFRYIKKKS
+184 GLYHIKKQS
-193 HIILFIVLGAAA
+193 RMILLICLGAVA
-205 SALAMAFLYEPGA
+205 SALAMAILYEPGT

-243 WPSSRLANKIIPQA
+243 WPSNRLANKIIPKA
-257 RLILDVVGGIAL
+257 RLILDVVGGTAL
-269 IIILVMFWKTNQY
+269 IIILLMFWKTNQY

-287 RGGMVILSIATA
+287 NGGMVLLSIVTA

-323 MGVRSYGIYLWH
+323 IGIRSYGIYLWH
-335 YPIITLTTPKVNA
+335 YPILTLTTPKVNA
-348 GEFSLTRAILQFLLI
+348 GDFSLIRAILQFLLI
-363 IVAAQISWKFIEN
+363 IMIAQISWKYIEK

-381 ALKNIRSR
+381 ALRNIEF
-389 NWGIKNLALSGKLA
+389 KNLRIQNVALGVKLA
-403 LVCALFVST
+403 LICAVFVSS
-412 IAVFGLSTASKAKDN
+412 IAVLGLSKVSKAKEN
-427 PQKDKVEAVQTEQK
+427 PQLDKVEAVQTQ
-441 EKPKHPVA
+441 PAKHPVA
-449 VREKPADE
+449 VRENPAQE
-457 PPRNKEKQEAA
+457 TPKNQEESKEVNSV
-468 AQPKGPQTVTAVG
+468 QPKDAHTVTAIG
-481 DSIMID
+481 DSVMID
-487 VAPYLKNSFPNIR
+487 IAPYLKNTFPDIR
-500 IDAKIGRQLSKAIP
+500 IDAQIGRQLSKAIP

-526 NHVIIGLGTNGAF
+526 NYVIIGLGTNGAF
-539 TKEQLVSLIKV
+539 TTEQLVSLINL
-550 IGNERKI
+550 IGNERKM
-557 IFINTRVPRPWESLV
+557 IFINTRVPRPWESIV
-572 NEKLK
+572 NERLK
-577 EVASEYQNVTLV
+577 VTTSEYPNITLV
-589 DWYSASAD
+589 DWYAASAEKGD
-597 NKAYFE
+597 YFA

-608 LTKTGAEAY
+608 LTKLGAEAY

-624 MNQ
+624 VNQ

>member
-1 MIEFYIVNIHVIL
+1 MTKPF
-14 EKYGGDWRMPEPLK
+14 K
-28 KSSRYMVGLDSL
+28 KNSRYMVGLDSL

-76 TDILAIEWK
+76 TDILAMEWK

-91 LKKFWLSRVRRLL
+91 LKKFWLSRARRLL
-104 PGMLVMLVIV
+104 PGMLVMLVIT

-126 GKMRGD
+126 EKMRGD
-132 SLAALLYF
+132 SLAALFYV

-151 YFDSFSQ
+151 YFDNFNQ
-158 LSPLNHFWSLA
+158 ISPLNHFWSLA

-176 IWPFIISL
+176 VWPFIISL
-184 AFRYIKKKS
+184 GLYYIKKQS
-193 HIILFIVLGAAA
+193 RMILLICLGIFA
-205 SALAMAFLYEPGA
+205 SALAMTILYEPGV

-236 GAALALI
+236 GAVLALV
-243 WPSSRLANKIIPQA
+243 WPSNRLANKIIPKA
-257 RLILDVVGGIAL
+257 RFILDVVGGIAL

-287 RGGMVILSIATA
+287 KGGMVLLSIATA

-323 MGVRSYGIYLWH
+323 VGVRSYGIYLWH
-335 YPIITLTTPKVNA
+335 YPILTLTTPKVTV
-348 GEFSLTRAILQFLLI
+348 GDFSIIRAILQFLLI
-363 IVAAQISWKFIEN
+363 ILIAQISWKFIEK

-381 ALKNIRSR
+381 ALRNIQF
-389 NWGIKNLALSGKLA
+389 KNLRLQNVTLGVKLA
-403 LVCALFVST
+403 LVCSLFFTS
-412 IAVFGLSTASKAKDN
+412 IAILGLLNASKAKGN
-427 PQKDKVEAVQTEQK
+427 NQQDKVEAVQTQ
-441 EKPKHPVA
+441 PVPHPVA
-449 VREKPADE
+449 VWEKPNQE
-457 PPRNKEKQEAA
+457 TPLNQGESKEANSA
-468 AQPKGPQTVTAVG
+468 HPKNPITVTAIG
-481 DSIMID
+481 DSVMID
-487 VAPYLKNSFPNIR
+487 ITPYLKNTFPDIR
-500 IDAKIGRQLSKAIP
+500 IDAQIGRQLSKAIP

-526 NHVIIGLGTNGAF
+526 NYVIVGLGTNGAF
-539 TKEQLVSLIKV
+539 TTEQLVSLIKL

-557 IFINTRVPRPWESLV
+557 IFINTRVPRPWESIV
-572 NEKLK
+572 NERLK
-577 EVASEYQNVTLV
+577 VTVTKYPNVTLV
-589 DWYSASAD
+589 DWYAASAGKKD
-597 NKAYFE
+597 YFA

-608 LTKTGAEAY
+608 LTNVGAEAY
-617 AALVAKA
+617 AVLVAKA
-624 MNQ
+624 VNQ

>member
-1 MIEFYIVNIHVIL
+1 MTKPI
-14 EKYGGDWRMPEPLK
+14 K
-28 KSSRYMVGLDSL
+28 KNSRYMVGLDSL

-76 TDILAIEWK
+76 TDILAMEWK

-91 LKKFWLSRVRRLL
+91 LKKFWLSRAKRLL
-104 PGMLVMLVIV
+104 PGMIVMLVITF
-114 LAWITI
+114 AWITI

-126 GKMRGD
+126 EKMFGD
-132 SLAALLYF
+132 SLAALFYV

-151 YFDSFSQ
+151 YFDNFNQ

-176 IWPFIISL
+176 VWPFIISL
-184 AFRYIKKKS
+184 GFYYIKKQS
-193 HIILFIVLGAAA
+193 RMILLICLGAAA
-205 SALAMAFLYEPGA
+205 SALAMAILYEPGA

-236 GAALALI
+236 GAALALL
-243 WPSSRLANKIIPQA
+243 WPSNRLANKIIPKA
-257 RLILDVVGGIAL
+257 RLILDVVGGTAL
-269 IIILVMFWKTNQY
+269 IIILIMFWKTNQY

-287 RGGMVILSIATA
+287 NGGMVLLSIATA

-323 MGVRSYGIYLWH
+323 IGVRSYGIYLWH
-335 YPIITLTTPKVNA
+335 YPILTLTTPKVNT
-348 GEFSLTRAILQFLLI
+348 GDFSPIRAILQFLLI
-363 IVAAQISWKFIEN
+363 IMIAQISWKYIEK

-381 ALKNIRSR
+381 TLRNIQF
-389 NWGIKNLALSGKLA
+389 KNLRLQNVTLGVKLA
-403 LVCALFVST
+403 LICAVFVSS
-412 IAVFGLSTASKAKDN
+412 IAVFGLSKVSKAKESPKLDR
-427 PQKDKVEAVQTEQK
+427 VEAEQTQ
-441 EKPKHPVA
+441 PAKHPVA
-449 VREKPADE
+449 VREDPT
-457 PPRNKEKQEAA
+457 QEAP
-468 AQPKGPQTVTAVG
+468 QNQEESKEVNSEQTKSSQTVTAIG
-481 DSIMID
+481 DSVMID
-487 VAPYLKNSFPNIR
+487 ITPYLKNAFPDIR
-500 IDAKIGRQLSKAIP
+500 IDAQIGRQLSKAIP

-526 NHVIIGLGTNGAF
+526 NYVIIGLGTNGAF
-539 TKEQLVSLIKV
+539 TTEQLVSLINL

-557 IFINTRVPRPWESLV
+557 IFINTRVPRPWESIV
-572 NEKLK
+572 NERLK
-577 EVASEYQNVTLV
+577 VTTSKYPNITLV
-589 DWYSASAD
+589 DWYAASAGKRD
-597 NKAYFE
+597 YFA

-608 LTKTGAEAY
+608 LTNVGAEAY
-617 AALVAKA
+617 AALVAEAVNGSGAKK
-624 MNQ
+624 

>member
-1 MIEFYIVNIHVIL
+1 MTKPF
-14 EKYGGDWRMPEPLK
+14 K
-28 KSSRYMVGLDSL
+28 KNSRYMVGLDSL

-76 TDILAIEWK
+76 TDILAMEWK

-91 LKKFWLSRVRRLL
+91 LKKFWLSRARRLL
-104 PGMLVMLVIV
+104 PAMFVMLVIT

-126 GKMRGD
+126 EKMRGD
-132 SLAALLYF
+132 SLAALFYV

-151 YFDSFSQ
+151 YFDSFGQ
-158 LSPLNHFWSLA
+158 PSPLNHFWSLA

-176 IWPFIISL
+176 VWPFVISL
-184 AFRYIKKKS
+184 GFYYIKKQS
-193 HIILFIVLGAAA
+193 RMILFICLGAIA
-205 SALAMAFLYEPGA
+205 SALAMAILYEPGS

-257 RLILDVVGGIAL
+257 RLILDVIGGVAL
-269 IIILVMFWKTNQY
+269 SIILIMFWKTNQY
-282 DPFLY
+282 EPFLY
-287 RGGMVILSIATA
+287 RGGMVLLSIATA

-310 RIAQFLRFRPLRW
+310 RIALFLRFRPLLW

-348 GEFSLTRAILQFLLI
+348 GEFSITRAILQFLLI
-363 IVAAQISWKFIEN
+363 IMIAQISWKYIEK

-381 ALKNIRSR
+381 ALRNIQF
-389 NWGIKNLALSGKLA
+389 KNLRLQNVALGVKLA
-403 LVCALFVST
+403 LICAVFVSS
-412 IAVFGLSTASKAKDN
+412 IAVFGLSKVSKAKEN
-427 PQKDKVEAVQTEQK
+427 PQLDKVEAVQTQ
-441 EKPKHPVA
+441 PAKHPVA
-449 VREKPADE
+449 VWENPAQE
-457 PPRNKEKQEAA
+457 TPQTQEESKEINS
-468 AQPKGPQTVTAVG
+468 AQPKDALTVTAIG
-481 DSIMID
+481 DSVMID
-487 VAPYLKNSFPNIR
+487 IAPYLKNTFPDIR
-500 IDAKIGRQLSKAIP
+500 IDAQIGRQLSKAIP

-526 NHVIIGLGTNGAF
+526 NYVIIGLGTNGAF
-539 TKEQLVSLIKV
+539 TTEQLVSLIKL
-550 IGNERKI
+550 IGNERKM
-557 IFINTRVPRPWESLV
+557 IFINTRVPRPWESIV
-572 NEKLK
+572 NERLK
-577 EVASEYQNVTLV
+577 VTTSEYPNITLV
-589 DWYSASAD
+589 DWYAASAGKRD
-597 NKAYFE
+597 YFA

-608 LTKTGAEAY
+608 LTKVGAEAY
-617 AALVAKA
+617 AALVVKA
-624 MNQ
+624 VNQ

>member
-1 MIEFYIVNIHVIL
+1 MTKPF
-14 EKYGGDWRMPEPLK
+14 K
-28 KSSRYMVGLDSL
+28 KNSRYMVGLDSL

-76 TDILAIEWK
+76 TDILAMEWK

-91 LKKFWLSRVRRLL
+91 LKKFWLSRARRLL
-104 PGMLVMLVIV
+104 PGMLVMLVIT

-126 GKMRGD
+126 EKMRGD
-132 SLAALLYF
+132 SLAALFYV

-151 YFDSFSQ
+151 YFDNFNQ
-158 LSPLNHFWSLA
+158 ISPLNHFWSLA

-176 IWPFIISL
+176 VWPFIISL
-184 AFRYIKKKS
+184 GLYYIKKQS
-193 HIILFIVLGAAA
+193 RMILLICLGAFA
-205 SALAMAFLYEPGA
+205 SALAMAILYEPGV
-218 DPSRIYYG
+218 DSSRIYYG

-236 GAALALI
+236 GAVLALV
-243 WPSSRLANKIIPQA
+243 WPSNRLANKIIPKA
-257 RLILDVVGGIAL
+257 RFILDVVGGIAL

-287 RGGMVILSIATA
+287 KGGMVLLSIATA

-323 MGVRSYGIYLWH
+323 VGVRSYGIYLWH
-335 YPIITLTTPKVNA
+335 YPILTLTTPKVN
-348 GEFSLTRAILQFLLI
+348 GGDFSIIRAILQFLLI
-363 IVAAQISWKFIEN
+363 ILIAQISWKFIEK

-381 ALKNIRSR
+381 ALRNIQF
-389 NWGIKNLALSGKLA
+389 KNLRLQNVTLGVKLA
-403 LVCALFVST
+403 LVCSLFFTS
-412 IAVFGLSTASKAKDN
+412 IAVLGLSNASKAKGN
-427 PQKDKVEAVQTEQK
+427 YQQDKVEAVQTQ
-441 EKPKHPVA
+441 PAPHPVA
-449 VREKPADE
+449 VWEKPNQE
-457 PPRNKEKQEAA
+457 TPLNQGESKEVNSAH
-468 AQPKGPQTVTAVG
+468 PKNPLTVTAIG
-481 DSIMID
+481 DSVMID
-487 VAPYLKNSFPNIR
+487 ITPYLKNTFPDIR
-500 IDAKIGRQLSKAIP
+500 IDAQIGRQLSKAIP

-526 NHVIIGLGTNGAF
+526 NYVIIGLGTNGAF
-539 TKEQLVSLIKV
+539 TTEQLVSLIKL

-557 IFINTRVPRPWESLV
+557 IFINTRVPRPWESIV
-572 NEKLK
+572 NERLK
-577 EVASEYQNVTLV
+577 VTVTKYPNVTLV
-589 DWYSASAD
+589 DWYAASAGKKD
-597 NKAYFE
+597 YFA

-608 LTKTGAEAY
+608 LTNVGAEAY
-617 AALVAKA
+617 AVLVAKA
-624 MNQ
+624 VNQ

>member
-1 MIEFYIVNIHVIL
+1 VTKTFN
-14 EKYGGDWRMPEPLK
+14 KN
-28 KSSRYMVGLDSL
+28 SRYMVGLDSL

-76 TDILAIEWK
+76 TDILAMEWK

-91 LKKFWLSRVRRLL
+91 LKKFWLSRARRLL
-104 PGMLVMLVIV
+104 PGMFVMLVIT

-126 GKMRGD
+126 ETMRGD
-132 SLAALLYF
+132 SLAALFYV

-151 YFDSFSQ
+151 YFDNFNQ

-176 IWPFIISL
+176 VWPFIISL
-184 AFRYIKKKS
+184 GLYHIKKQS
-193 HIILFIVLGAAA
+193 RMILLICLGAVA
-205 SALAMAFLYEPGA
+205 SALAMAILYEPGA

-243 WPSSRLANKIIPQA
+243 WPSNRLANKIIPRA
-257 RLILDVVGGIAL
+257 RLILDVVGGTAL
-269 IIILVMFWKTNQY
+269 IIILLMFWKTNQY

-287 RGGMVILSIATA
+287 NGGMLLLSIVTA

-323 MGVRSYGIYLWH
+323 IGIRSYGIYLWH
-335 YPIITLTTPKVNA
+335 YPILTLTTPKVNA
-348 GEFSLTRAILQFLLI
+348 GDFSLIRAILQFLLI
-363 IVAAQISWKFIEN
+363 IMIAQISWKYIEK

-381 ALKNIRSR
+381 ALRNIQF
-389 NWGIKNLALSGKLA
+389 KNLKLQNVALGVKLA
-403 LVCALFVST
+403 LICAVFVSS
-412 IAVFGLSTASKAKDN
+412 IAVFGLSKVSKAKEN
-427 PQKDKVEAVQTEQK
+427 PQLDKVEAVQTQ
-441 EKPKHPVA
+441 PAKHPVA
-449 VREKPADE
+449 VRENPAQE
-457 PPRNKEKQEAA
+457 TPKNQEESKEVNSV
-468 AQPKGPQTVTAVG
+468 QPKSSSSVTAIG
-481 DSIMID
+481 DSVMID
-487 VAPYLKNSFPNIR
+487 IAPYLKTAFPDIR
-500 IDAKIGRQLSKAIP
+500 IDAQIGRQLSKAIP

-526 NHVIIGLGTNGAF
+526 NYVIIGLGTNGAF
-539 TKEQLVSLIKV
+539 TTEQLVSLIEL
-550 IGNERKI
+550 IGNERKV
-557 IFINTRVPRPWESLV
+557 IFINTRVPRPWESIV
-572 NEKLK
+572 NERLK
-577 EVASEYQNVTLV
+577 VTTPKYPNVTLV
-589 DWYSASAD
+589 DWYTASAGKRD
-597 NKAYFE
+597 YFA

-608 LTKTGAEAY
+608 LTKLGAEAY
-617 AALVAKA
+617 AALVVKA
-624 MNQ
+624 VNQ

>member
-1 MIEFYIVNIHVIL
+1 MTKPF
-14 EKYGGDWRMPEPLK
+14 K
-28 KSSRYMVGLDSL
+28 KNSRYMVGLDSL

-76 TDILAIEWK
+76 TDILAMEWK

-91 LKKFWLSRVRRLL
+91 LKKFWLSRARRLL
-104 PGMLVMLVIV
+104 PGMIVMLVIT

-126 GKMRGD
+126 EKMRGD
-132 SLAALLYF
+132 SLAALFYV

-151 YFDSFSQ
+151 YFDNFNQ
-158 LSPLNHFWSLA
+158 ISPLNHFWSLA

-176 IWPFIISL
+176 VWPFIISL
-184 AFRYIKKKS
+184 GLYYIKKQS
-193 HIILFIVLGAAA
+193 RMILLICLGIFA
-205 SALAMAFLYEPGA
+205 SALAMTILYEPGV

-236 GAALALI
+236 GAVLALV
-243 WPSSRLANKIIPQA
+243 WPSNRLANKIIPKA
-257 RLILDVVGGIAL
+257 RFILDVVGGIAL

-287 RGGMVILSIATA
+287 KGGMVLLSIATA

-323 MGVRSYGIYLWH
+323 VGVRSYGIYLWH
-335 YPIITLTTPKVNA
+335 YPILTLTTPKVTV
-348 GEFSLTRAILQFLLI
+348 GDFSIIRAILQFLLI
-363 IVAAQISWKFIEN
+363 ILIAQISWKFIEK

-381 ALKNIRSR
+381 ALRNIQF
-389 NWGIKNLALSGKLA
+389 KNLRLQNVTLGVKLA
-403 LVCALFVST
+403 LVCSLFFTS
-412 IAVFGLSTASKAKDN
+412 IAILGLLNASKAKGN
-427 PQKDKVEAVQTEQK
+427 NQQDKVEAVQTQ
-441 EKPKHPVA
+441 PVPHPVA
-449 VREKPADE
+449 VWEKPNQE
-457 PPRNKEKQEAA
+457 TPLNQGESKEANSA
-468 AQPKGPQTVTAVG
+468 HPKNPITVTAIG
-481 DSIMID
+481 DSVMID
-487 VAPYLKNSFPNIR
+487 ITPYLKNTFPDIR
-500 IDAKIGRQLSKAIP
+500 IDAQIGRQLSKAIP

-526 NHVIIGLGTNGAF
+526 NYVIVGLGTNGAF
-539 TKEQLVSLIKV
+539 TTEQLVSLIKL

-557 IFINTRVPRPWESLV
+557 IFINTRVPRPWESIV
-572 NEKLK
+572 NERLK
-577 EVASEYQNVTLV
+577 VTVTKYPNVTLV
-589 DWYSASAD
+589 DWYAASAGKKD
-597 NKAYFE
+597 YFA

-608 LTKTGAEAY
+608 LTNVGAEAY
-617 AALVAKA
+617 AVLVAKA
-624 MNQ
+624 VNQ

>member
-1 MIEFYIVNIHVIL
+1 
-14 EKYGGDWRMPEPLK
+14 
-28 KSSRYMVGLDSL
+28 MVGLDSL

-76 TDILAIEWK
+76 TDILAMEWK

-91 LKKFWLSRVRRLL
+91 LKKFWLSRARRLL
-104 PGMLVMLVIV
+104 PGMLVMLVIT

-126 GKMRGD
+126 EKMRGD
-132 SLAALLYF
+132 SLAALFYV

-151 YFDSFSQ
+151 YFDNFNQ
-158 LSPLNHFWSLA
+158 ISPLNHFWSLA

-176 IWPFIISL
+176 VWPFIISL
-184 AFRYIKKKS
+184 GLYYIKKQFRM
-193 HIILFIVLGAAA
+193 ILLICLGAFA
-205 SALAMAFLYEPGA
+205 SALAMAILYEPGV

-236 GAALALI
+236 GAVLALV
-243 WPSSRLANKIIPQA
+243 WPSNRLANKIIPKA
-257 RLILDVVGGIAL
+257 RFILDVVGGIAL

-287 RGGMVILSIATA
+287 KGGMVLLSIATA

-323 MGVRSYGIYLWH
+323 VGVRSYGIYLWH
-335 YPIITLTTPKVNA
+335 YPILTLTTPKVNA
-348 GEFSLTRAILQFLLI
+348 GDFSIIRAILQFLLI
-363 IVAAQISWKFIEN
+363 ILIAQISWKFIEK

-381 ALKNIRSR
+381 ALRNIQF
-389 NWGIKNLALSGKLA
+389 KNLRLQNVTLGVKLA
-403 LVCALFVST
+403 LVCSLFFTS
-412 IAVFGLSTASKAKDN
+412 IAVLGLSNASKAKGN
-427 PQKDKVEAVQTEQK
+427 YQQDKVEAVQTQ
-441 EKPKHPVA
+441 PAPHPVA
-449 VREKPADE
+449 VWEKPNQE
-457 PPRNKEKQEAA
+457 TPLNQGESKEGNSAH
-468 AQPKGPQTVTAVG
+468 PKNPLTVTAIG
-481 DSIMID
+481 DSVMID
-487 VAPYLKNSFPNIR
+487 ITPYLKNTFPDIR
-500 IDAKIGRQLSKAIP
+500 IDAQIGRQLSKAIP

-526 NHVIIGLGTNGAF
+526 NYVIIGLGTNGAF
-539 TKEQLVSLIKV
+539 TTEQLVSLIKL

-557 IFINTRVPRPWESLV
+557 IFINTRVPRPWESIV
-572 NEKLK
+572 NERLK
-577 EVASEYQNVTLV
+577 VTVTKYPNVTLV
-589 DWYSASAD
+589 DWYAASAGKKD
-597 NKAYFE
+597 YFA

-608 LTKTGAEAY
+608 LTNVGAEAY
-617 AALVAKA
+617 AVLVAKA
-624 MNQ
+624 VNQ

>member
-1 MIEFYIVNIHVIL
+1 
-14 EKYGGDWRMPEPLK
+14 MPTPIK
-28 KSSRYMVGLDSL
+28 KNSRYMVGLDSL

-76 TDILAIEWK
+76 TDILAAEWIQSEK
-85 RNKRID
+85 ID
-91 LKKFWLSRVRRLL
+91 LKKFWLSRAKRLL
-104 PGMLVMLVIV
+104 PGMLVMLIVV

-140 SNWWYIYHKLS
+140 SNWWYIYHKVS

-176 IWPFIISL
+176 IWPFMISL
-184 AFRYIKKKS
+184 AFRYIKKQS
-193 HIILFIVLGAAA
+193 RIILFILLGAIA
-205 SALAMAFLYEPGA
+205 SALAMGILYEPGA

-236 GAALALI
+236 GAALAFI
-243 WPSSRLANKIIPQA
+243 WPSRRLAHRILPPA
-257 RLILDVVGGIAL
+257 RLVLDIIGGIAL
-269 IIILVMFWKTNQY
+269 IVILIMFWKTNQY

-287 RGGMVILSIATA
+287 RGGMVLLSVATA
-299 LLVANLAHPAS
+299 LLVANLAHPTS
-310 RIAQFLRFRPLRW
+310 RIAKVLNFRPLRW

-335 YPIITLTTPKVNA
+335 YPIITLTSPQVST
-348 GEFSLTRAILQFLLI
+348 GEFQLTRAILQFVLI
-363 IVAAQISWKFIEN
+363 IFVAQISWKFIEN

-381 ALKNIRSR
+381 ALKNVSFKNWRIR
-389 NWGIKNLALSGKLA
+389 NLVLGGKLA
-403 LVCALFVST
+403 LVSALLIS
-412 IAVFGLSTASKAKDN
+412 AVAAFGLTTASQAKNN
-427 PQKDKVEAVQTEQK
+427 PKKDTVETVQQEQ
-441 EKPKHPVA
+441 PKHPTI
-449 VREKPADE
+449 VREE
-457 PPRNKEKQEAA
+457 PPQNKEKKEAVSSK
-468 AQPKGPQTVTAVG
+468 PEEPLTVTAIG

-487 VAPYLKNSFPNIR
+487 IAPYLKNTFPNIK
-500 IDAKIGRQLSKAIP
+500 IDAKIGRQMSEAITA
-514 VVEQLK
+514 VEK
-520 NEGNLG
+520 MKSEGNLG
-526 NHVIIGLGTNGAF
+526 NRVIIGLGTNGAF
-539 TKEQLVSLIKV
+539 TNDQLVSLIQL

-557 IFINTRVPRPWESLV
+557 VLINTRVPRPWESLV
-572 NEKLK
+572 NQKLK
-577 EVASEYQNVTLV
+577 EVASTYPNVTLV
-589 DWYSASAD
+589 DWYSASAG
-597 NKAYFE
+597 NKTYFE

-608 LTKTGAEAY
+608 LTKVGAEAY
-617 AALVAKA
+617 ASLVA
-624 MNQ
+624 NQLNRSNE

>member
-1 MIEFYIVNIHVIL
+1 
-14 EKYGGDWRMPEPLK
+14 MPEPLK
-28 KSSRYMVGLDSL
+28 KNSRYMVGLDSL

-85 RNKRID
+85 NNKRID
-91 LKKFWLSRVRRLL
+91 LKKFWLSRARRLL
-104 PGMLVMLVIV
+104 PGMLIMLIV
-114 LAWITI
+114 TLAWITI

-126 GKMRGD
+126 VKMRGD

-176 IWPFIISL
+176 VWPFVISL
-184 AFRYIKKKS
+184 GFYYIKKQS
-193 HIILFIVLGAAA
+193 RMILFICLGAIA
-205 SALAMAFLYEPGA
+205 SALAMAILYEPGT

-243 WPSSRLANKIIPQA
+243 WPSSRLASKIIPQA
-257 RLILDVVGGIAL
+257 RLILDIIGGVAL
-269 IIILVMFWKTNQY
+269 IIILTMFWKTNQY
-282 DPFLY
+282 EPFLY
-287 RGGMVILSIATA
+287 RGGMVLLSIATA

-335 YPIITLTTPKVNA
+335 YPIITLTTPKVNT
-348 GEFSLTRAILQFLLI
+348 GEFSFTRAILQFLLI
-363 IVAAQISWKFIEN
+363 IIVAQISWKFIEN
-376 PIRQG
+376 PIRKG
-381 ALKNIRSR
+381 ALKNIR
-389 NWGIKNLALSGKLA
+389 IKNLKIRNLTLSCKLV
-403 LVCALFVST
+403 LIC
-412 IAVFGLSTASKAKDN
+412 AVFISSIATFGLTTASKEKEN
-427 PQKDKVEAVQTEQK
+427 TQKDKVEAVQEVQEEQA
-441 EKPKHPVA
+441 KHPVA
-449 VREKPADE
+449 VWEKPADE
-457 PPRNKEKQEAA
+457 PPQNKEEQKEENP
-468 AQPKGPQTVTAVG
+468 AQPKDPLTVTAVG

-487 VAPYLKNSFPNIR
+487 ITPYLKNTFPNIR
-500 IDAKIGRQLSKAIP
+500 IDAKIGRQMSQAILA
-514 VVEQLK
+514 VEQLK

-526 NHVIIGLGTNGAF
+526 SNVIIGLGTNGAF
-539 TKEQLVSLIKV
+539 TKEQLASLIEV

-557 IFINTRVPRPWESLV
+557 ILINTRVPRPWESLV

-577 EVASEYQNVTLV
+577 EAASSYKNVVLV
-589 DWYSASAD
+589 DWYSASAG

-608 LTKTGAEAY
+608 LTKIGAEAY
-617 AALVAKA
+617 AALVAKEV
-624 MNQ
+624 NQ

>member
-1 MIEFYIVNIHVIL
+1 MTKPF
-14 EKYGGDWRMPEPLK
+14 K
-28 KSSRYMVGLDSL
+28 KNSRYMVGLDSL

-76 TDILAIEWK
+76 TDILVMEWK

-91 LKKFWLSRVRRLL
+91 LKKFWLSRARRLL
-104 PGMLVMLVIV
+104 PGMLVMLVIT

-126 GKMRGD
+126 EKMRGD
-132 SLAALLYF
+132 SLAALFYV

-151 YFDSFSQ
+151 YFDNFNQ
-158 LSPLNHFWSLA
+158 ISPLNHFWSLA

-176 IWPFIISL
+176 VWPFIISL
-184 AFRYIKKKS
+184 GLYYIKKQS
-193 HIILFIVLGAAA
+193 RMILLICLGAFA
-205 SALAMAFLYEPGA
+205 SALAMAILYEPGV

-236 GAALALI
+236 GAVLALV
-243 WPSSRLANKIIPQA
+243 WPSNRLANKIIPKA
-257 RLILDVVGGIAL
+257 RFILDVVGGIAL

-287 RGGMVILSIATA
+287 KGGMVLLSIATA

-323 MGVRSYGIYLWH
+323 VGVRSYGIYLWH
-335 YPIITLTTPKVNA
+335 YPILTLTTPKVNA
-348 GEFSLTRAILQFLLI
+348 GDFSIIRAILQFLLI
-363 IVAAQISWKFIEN
+363 ILIAQISWKFIEK

-381 ALKNIRSR
+381 ALRNIQF
-389 NWGIKNLALSGKLA
+389 KNLRLQNVTLGVKLA
-403 LVCALFVST
+403 LVCSLFFTS
-412 IAVFGLSTASKAKDN
+412 IAVLGLSNASKAKGN
-427 PQKDKVEAVQTEQK
+427 YQQDKVEAVQTQ
-441 EKPKHPVA
+441 PAPHPVA
-449 VREKPADE
+449 VWEKPNQE
-457 PPRNKEKQEAA
+457 TPLNQGESKEVNSAH
-468 AQPKGPQTVTAVG
+468 PKNPLTVTAIG
-481 DSIMID
+481 DSVMID
-487 VAPYLKNSFPNIR
+487 ITPYLKNTFPDIR
-500 IDAKIGRQLSKAIP
+500 IDARIGRQLSKAIP

-526 NHVIIGLGTNGAF
+526 NYVIIGLGTNGAF
-539 TKEQLVSLIKV
+539 TTEQLVSLIKL

-557 IFINTRVPRPWESLV
+557 IFINTRVPRPWESIV
-572 NEKLK
+572 NERLK
-577 EVASEYQNVTLV
+577 VTVTKYPNVTLV
-589 DWYSASAD
+589 DWYAASAGKKD
-597 NKAYFE
+597 YFA

-608 LTKTGAEAY
+608 LTNVGAEAY
-617 AALVAKA
+617 AVLVAKA
-624 MNQ
+624 VNQ

>member
-1 MIEFYIVNIHVIL
+1 
-14 EKYGGDWRMPEPLK
+14 MPEPLK
-28 KSSRYMVGLDSL
+28 KNSRYMVGLDSL

-85 RNKRID
+85 NNKRID
-91 LKKFWLSRVRRLL
+91 LKKFWLSRARRLL
-104 PGMLVMLVIV
+104 PGMLIMLIV
-114 LAWITI
+114 TLAWITI

-126 GKMRGD
+126 VKMRGD

-176 IWPFIISL
+176 VWPFVISL
-184 AFRYIKKKS
+184 GFYYIKKQS
-193 HIILFIVLGAAA
+193 RMILFICLGAIA
-205 SALAMAFLYEPGA
+205 SALAMAILYEPGS

-257 RLILDVVGGIAL
+257 RLILDVIGGLAL
-269 IIILVMFWKTNQY
+269 IIILIMFWKTNQY
-282 DPFLY
+282 EPFLY
-287 RGGMVILSIATA
+287 RGGMVLLSLATA

-348 GEFSLTRAILQFLLI
+348 GEFSFTRAILQFLLI
-363 IVAAQISWKFIEN
+363 IIVAQISWKFIEN
-376 PIRQG
+376 PIRKG
-381 ALKNIRSR
+381 ALKNIR
-389 NWGIKNLALSGKLA
+389 IKNLKIRNLTLSGKLA
-403 LVCALFVST
+403 LICAVCISS
-412 IAVFGLSTASKAKDN
+412 IATFGLTTASKEKEN
-427 PQKDKVEAVQTEQK
+427 PQKEKVEAVQEEQA
-441 EKPKHPVA
+441 KHPVA
-449 VREKPADE
+449 VWEKPADE
-457 PPRNKEKQEAA
+457 PPQNKEEQKEENP
-468 AQPKGPQTVTAVG
+468 AQPKDPLTVTAVG

-487 VAPYLKNSFPNIR
+487 IAPYLKSAFPNIR
-500 IDAKIGRQLSKAIP
+500 IDAKIGRQMSQAISA
-514 VVEQLK
+514 VEQLK

-526 NHVIIGLGTNGAF
+526 SHVIIGLGTNGAF
-539 TKEQLVSLIKV
+539 TKEQLASLIEV

-557 IFINTRVPRPWESLV
+557 ILINTRVPRPWESLV

-577 EVASEYQNVTLV
+577 EAASSYKNVVLV
-589 DWYSASAD
+589 DWYSASVG

-617 AALVAKA
+617 AALVAKEV
-624 MNQ
+624 NQ

>member
-1 MIEFYIVNIHVIL
+1 
-14 EKYGGDWRMPEPLK
+14 
-28 KSSRYMVGLDSL
+28 MVGLDSL

-76 TDILAIEWK
+76 TDILAMEWK

-91 LKKFWLSRVRRLL
+91 LKKFWLSRARRLL
-104 PGMLVMLVIV
+104 PAMFVMLVIT

-126 GKMRGD
+126 EKMRGD
-132 SLAALLYF
+132 SLAALFYV

-151 YFDSFSQ
+151 YFDNFNQ

-176 IWPFIISL
+176 VWPFIISL
-184 AFRYIKKKS
+184 GLYHIKKQS
-193 HIILFIVLGAAA
+193 RMILLICLGAVA
-205 SALAMAFLYEPGA
+205 SALAMAILYEPGA

-243 WPSSRLANKIIPQA
+243 WPSNRLANKIIPKA
-257 RLILDVVGGIAL
+257 RLILDVVGGTAL
-269 IIILVMFWKTNQY
+269 IIILLMFWKTNQY

-287 RGGMVILSIATA
+287 NGGMVLLSIATA

-323 MGVRSYGIYLWH
+323 IGIRSYGIYLWH
-335 YPIITLTTPKVNA
+335 YPILTLTTPKVNA
-348 GEFSLTRAILQFLLI
+348 GDFSLIRAILQFLLI
-363 IVAAQISWKFIEN
+363 IMIAQISWKYIEK

-381 ALKNIRSR
+381 ALRNIQF
-389 NWGIKNLALSGKLA
+389 KNLRLQNVALSVKLA
-403 LVCALFVST
+403 LICAVFVSS
-412 IAVFGLSTASKAKDN
+412 IAVFGLSKGSKAKEN
-427 PQKDKVEAVQTEQK
+427 PQLDKVEAVQTQ
-441 EKPKHPVA
+441 PAKHPVA
-449 VREKPADE
+449 IRENPAQE
-457 PPRNKEKQEAA
+457 TPKNQEESKEVNSV
-468 AQPKGPQTVTAVG
+468 QPKSSPNVTAIG
-481 DSIMID
+481 DSVMID
-487 VAPYLKNSFPNIR
+487 IAPYLKNAFPDIR
-500 IDAKIGRQLSKAIP
+500 IDAQIGRQLSKAIP

-526 NHVIIGLGTNGAF
+526 NYVIIGLGTNGAF
-539 TKEQLVSLIKV
+539 TTEQLVSLIEL
-550 IGNERKI
+550 IGNERKM
-557 IFINTRVPRPWESLV
+557 IFINTRVPRPWESIV
-572 NEKLK
+572 NERLK
-577 EVASEYQNVTLV
+577 VTASKYPNVTLV
-589 DWYSASAD
+589 DWYAASAGKRD
-597 NKAYFE
+597 YFA

-608 LTKTGAEAY
+608 LTNVGAEAY
-617 AALVAKA
+617 AALVVKA
-624 MNQ
+624 VSQ

>member
-1 MIEFYIVNIHVIL
+1 MTKPI
-14 EKYGGDWRMPEPLK
+14 K
-28 KSSRYMVGLDSL
+28 KNSRYMVGLDSL

-76 TDILAIEWK
+76 TDILAMEWK

-91 LKKFWLSRVRRLL
+91 LKKFWLSRARRLL
-104 PGMLVMLVIV
+104 PGMIVMLVIT

-126 GKMRGD
+126 EKMRGD
-132 SLAALLYF
+132 SLAALFYV

-151 YFDSFSQ
+151 YFDNFNQ

-176 IWPFIISL
+176 VWPFIISL
-184 AFRYIKKKS
+184 GFYYIKKQS
-193 HIILFIVLGAAA
+193 RMILLICLGAAA
-205 SALAMAFLYEPGA
+205 SALTMAILYEPGA

-236 GAALALI
+236 GAALALL
-243 WPSSRLANKIIPQA
+243 WPSNRLANKIIPKA
-257 RLILDVVGGIAL
+257 RLILDVVGGTAL

-287 RGGMVILSIATA
+287 NGGMVLLSIATA

-310 RIAQFLRFRPLRW
+310 RIAQFLRFKPLRW
-323 MGVRSYGIYLWH
+323 IGVRSYGIYLWH
-335 YPIITLTTPKVNA
+335 YPILTLTTPKVNA
-348 GEFSLTRAILQFLLI
+348 GDFSPIRAILQFLLI
-363 IVAAQISWKFIEN
+363 LMIAQISWKYIEK

-381 ALKNIRSR
+381 ALRNIQF
-389 NWGIKNLALSGKLA
+389 KNLRLQNVALGVKLA
-403 LVCALFVST
+403 LICAVFVSS
-412 IAVFGLSTASKAKDN
+412 IAVFGLSNASKAKEN
-427 PQKDKVEAVQTEQK
+427 PQPDKVEAEQTQ
-441 EKPKHPVA
+441 PTKHPVA
-449 VREKPADE
+449 VWDNPAQE
-457 PPRNKEKQEAA
+457 AEAPQKQEESKEVNSE
-468 AQPKGPQTVTAVG
+468 QTKNSLTVTAIG
-481 DSIMID
+481 DSVMVDIT
-487 VAPYLKNSFPNIR
+487 PYLKNAFPDIR
-500 IDAKIGRQLSKAIP
+500 IDAQIGRQLSKAIP

-520 NEGNLG
+520 NDGNLG

-539 TKEQLVSLIKV
+539 TTEQLVSLINL

-557 IFINTRVPRPWESLV
+557 IFINTRVPRPWESIV
-572 NEKLK
+572 NERLK
-577 EVASEYQNVTLV
+577 ETTSKYPNVTLV
-589 DWYSASAD
+589 DWHAASAGKRD
-597 NKAYFE
+597 YFA

-608 LTKTGAEAY
+608 LTKVGAEAY

-624 MNQ
+624 VNDSGAKK

>member
-1 MIEFYIVNIHVIL
+1 
-14 EKYGGDWRMPEPLK
+14 MPKPLQK
-28 KSSRYMVGLDSL
+28 NSRYMVGLDSL

-91 LKKFWLSRVRRLL
+91 LKNFWLRRARRLL
-104 PGMLVMLVIV
+104 PGMFVMLVVV

-151 YFDSFSQ
+151 YFDSFNQ

-176 IWPFIISL
+176 VWPFIISL
-184 AFRYIKKKS
+184 AFRYIKQKS
-193 HIILFIVLGAAA
+193 RIILFIVLGAAA
-205 SALAMAFLYEPGA
+205 SALAMAILYEPGA

-243 WPSSRLANKIIPQA
+243 WPSSRLANKIIPKA

-269 IIILVMFWKTNQY
+269 IVILVMFWKTNQY

-287 RGGMVILSIATA
+287 QGGMVLLSIATA

-310 RIAQFLRFRPLRW
+310 RIALFLRFRPLRW

-335 YPIITLTTPKVNA
+335 YPIIALTTPKVHA
-348 GEFSLTRAILQFLLI
+348 GDFSLTRAILQFLLI
-363 IVAAQISWKFIEN
+363 IVVAQISWKFIEN

-381 ALKNIRSR
+381 ALRNIRSK
-389 NWGIKNLALSGKLA
+389 NWGIRNLALSGKLA
-403 LVCALFVST
+403 IVGALLISS
-412 IAVFGLSTASKAKDN
+412 IAVFGLSTASKAKEN
-427 PQKDKVEAVQTEQK
+427 SQKDKVESVQAE
-441 EKPKHPVA
+441 PAKHPVA
-449 VREKPADE
+449 VREKSAEE
-457 PPRNKEKQEAA
+457 PPQNKEQQEANT
-468 AQPKGPQTVTAVG
+468 QSKDPLTVTAVG

-487 VAPYLKNSFPNIR
+487 IAPYLKNAFPNIV
-500 IDAKIGRQLSKAIP
+500 IDAKVGRQLSKAIP
-514 VVEQLK
+514 AVEQLK
-520 NEGNLG
+520 NQGNLG
-526 NHVIIGLGTNGAF
+526 NHVIVGLGTNGAF
-539 TKEQLVSLIKV
+539 TKDQLVSLV
-550 IGNERKI
+550 QLIGNERKI
-557 IFINTRVPRPWESLV
+557 VLINTRVPRPWESLV

-577 EVASEYQNVTLV
+577 EVASEYKNVTLV
-589 DWYSASAD
+589 DWYTASAG

-608 LTKTGAEAY
+608 LTKAGAEAY

-624 MNQ
+624 VNQ

>member
-1 MIEFYIVNIHVIL
+1 MTKPF
-14 EKYGGDWRMPEPLK
+14 K
-28 KSSRYMVGLDSL
+28 KNSRYMVGLDSL
-40 RGLAILGVILYH
+40 RGIAILGVILYH

-76 TDILAIEWK
+76 TDILAMEWK

-91 LKKFWLSRVRRLL
+91 LKKFWLSRARRLL
-104 PGMLVMLVIV
+104 PGMFVMLVIT

-126 GKMRGD
+126 EKMRGD
-132 SLAALLYF
+132 SLAALFYV

-151 YFDSFSQ
+151 YFDNFNQ

-176 IWPFIISL
+176 VWPFIISL
-184 AFRYIKKKS
+184 GFYHIKKQS
-193 HIILFIVLGAAA
+193 RMILLICLGAVS
-205 SALAMAFLYEPGA
+205 SALAMAILYEPGV

-243 WPSSRLANKIIPQA
+243 WPSNRLANKIIPKA
-257 RLILDVVGGIAL
+257 RLILDVVGGTAL

-287 RGGMVILSIATA
+287 NGGMILLSIATA

-323 MGVRSYGIYLWH
+323 IGIRSYGIYLWH
-335 YPIITLTTPKVNA
+335 YPILTLTTPKVNA
-348 GEFSLTRAILQFLLI
+348 GDFSLIRAILQFLLI
-363 IVAAQISWKFIEN
+363 IMIAQISWKYIEK

-381 ALKNIRSR
+381 ALRNIQF
-389 NWGIKNLALSGKLA
+389 KNLRLQNVALGVKLA
-403 LVCALFVST
+403 LICAVFVSS
-412 IAVFGLSTASKAKDN
+412 IAVFGLSKVSKAKEN
-427 PQKDKVEAVQTEQK
+427 PQLDKVEAVQTQ
-441 EKPKHPVA
+441 PAKHPVV
-449 VREKPADE
+449 VRENPTQETPKNQE
-457 PPRNKEKQEAA
+457 ELKEVDS
-468 AQPKGPQTVTAVG
+468 AQPKSSPNVTAIG
-481 DSIMID
+481 DSVMID
-487 VAPYLKNSFPNIR
+487 IAPYLKNAFPDIR
-500 IDAKIGRQLSKAIP
+500 IDAQIGRQLSKAIP

-526 NHVIIGLGTNGAF
+526 NYVIIGLGTNGAF
-539 TKEQLVSLIKV
+539 TTEQLVSLIAL
-550 IGNERKI
+550 IGNERKM
-557 IFINTRVPRPWESLV
+557 IFINTRVPRPWESIV
-572 NEKLK
+572 NERLK
-577 EVASEYQNVTLV
+577 VTVSKYPNITLV
-589 DWYSASAD
+589 DWYAASAGKGD
-597 NKAYFE
+597 YFA

-608 LTKTGAEAY
+608 LTKVGAEAY

-624 MNQ
+624 VNQ

>member
-1 MIEFYIVNIHVIL
+1 MTKPF
-14 EKYGGDWRMPEPLK
+14 K
-28 KSSRYMVGLDSL
+28 KNSRYMVGLDSL

-76 TDILAIEWK
+76 TDILAMEWK

-91 LKKFWLSRVRRLL
+91 LKKFWLSRARRLL
-104 PGMLVMLVIV
+104 PGMLVMLVIT

-126 GKMRGD
+126 EKMRGD
-132 SLAALLYF
+132 SLAALFYV

-151 YFDSFSQ
+151 YFDNFNQ
-158 LSPLNHFWSLA
+158 ISPLNHFWSLA

-176 IWPFIISL
+176 VWPFIISL
-184 AFRYIKKKS
+184 GLYYIKKQS
-193 HIILFIVLGAAA
+193 RMILLICLGAFA
-205 SALAMAFLYEPGA
+205 SALAMAILYEPGV

-236 GAALALI
+236 GAVLALV
-243 WPSSRLANKIIPQA
+243 WPSNRLANKIIPKA
-257 RLILDVVGGIAL
+257 RFILDVVGGIAL

-287 RGGMVILSIATA
+287 KGGMVLLSIATA

-323 MGVRSYGIYLWH
+323 VGVRSYGIYLWH
-335 YPIITLTTPKVNA
+335 YPILTLTTPKVNA
-348 GEFSLTRAILQFLLI
+348 GDFSIIRAILQFLLI
-363 IVAAQISWKFIEN
+363 ILIAQISWKFIEK

-381 ALKNIRSR
+381 ALRNIQF
-389 NWGIKNLALSGKLA
+389 KNLRLQNVTLGVKLA
-403 LVCALFVST
+403 LVCSLFFTS
-412 IAVFGLSTASKAKDN
+412 IAVLGLSNASKTKGN
-427 PQKDKVEAVQTEQK
+427 YQQDKVEAVQTQ
-441 EKPKHPVA
+441 PAPHPVA
-449 VREKPADE
+449 VWEKPNQE
-457 PPRNKEKQEAA
+457 TPLNQGESKEVNSAH
-468 AQPKGPQTVTAVG
+468 PKNPLTVTAIG
-481 DSIMID
+481 DSVMID
-487 VAPYLKNSFPNIR
+487 ITPYLKNTFPDIR
-500 IDAKIGRQLSKAIP
+500 IDAQIGRQLSKAIP

-526 NHVIIGLGTNGAF
+526 NYVIIGLGTNGAF
-539 TKEQLVSLIKV
+539 TTEQLVSLIKL

-557 IFINTRVPRPWESLV
+557 IFINTRVPRPWESIV
-572 NEKLK
+572 NERLK
-577 EVASEYQNVTLV
+577 VTVTKYPNVTLV
-589 DWYSASAD
+589 DWYAASAGKKD
-597 NKAYFE
+597 YFA

-608 LTKTGAEAY
+608 LTNVGAEAY
-617 AALVAKA
+617 AVLVAKA
-624 MNQ
+624 VNQ